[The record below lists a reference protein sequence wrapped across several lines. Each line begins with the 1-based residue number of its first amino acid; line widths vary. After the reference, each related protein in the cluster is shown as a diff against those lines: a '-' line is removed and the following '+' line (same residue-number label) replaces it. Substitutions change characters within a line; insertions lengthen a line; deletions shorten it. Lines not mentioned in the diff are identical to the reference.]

1 MLHAVQEGQVVGPE
15 SRSAKNW
22 NRSDATNDVI
32 MTSVDMEDQ
41 DEADAEDLKHRH
53 VCLRL
58 WRYLKSTWSGVM
70 TRQGIRK
77 WFRKCDTLP
86 VFFLALNF
94 LMQFVSMEKLG
105 FDCQIRFQQPNE
117 HLLLCFTD
125 FVPVQNYSDFIFF
138 PEPILEDLDL
148 PHRYRPENLNM
159 LCEATG

>member
-1 MLHAVQEGQVVGPE
+1 MVGPE

-77 WFRKCDTLP
+77 
-86 VFFLALNF
+86 
-94 LMQFVSMEKLG
+94 
-105 FDCQIRFQQPNE
+105 
-117 HLLLCFTD
+117 
-125 FVPVQNYSDFIFF
+125 
-138 PEPILEDLDL
+138 
-148 PHRYRPENLNM
+148 
-159 LCEATG
+159 